1 MKKTLILLGLSL
13 VAALPVF
20 AQHNEIDLLAGGAK
34 AMKTLAGGKSDFQHG
49 FEEISYGVSM
59 EQDTIFKIK
68 LGRMNAKTTFASSA
82 KDDKGNN
89 IVAPGDV
96 DPKGQV
102 EYADA
107 VIEYRFSE
115 PFGSTGL
122 FAGTGLYRQ
131 SGTSTGGS
139 THPSGTHLQESDYGF
154 VGGVNGLFPITRNVG
169 ISAEAAYHWVH
180 FYNPKPR
187 YATIGV
193 GLRLA
198 F

>member
-1 MKKTLILLGLSL
+1 MKKTLILLGFSL

-20 AQHNEIDLLAGGAK
+20 AQHNEIDLLVGGAK

-68 LGRMNAKTTFASSA
+68 LGRMTAKTAFASSL
-82 KDDKGNN
+82 KDEKGNN

-96 DPKGQV
+96 DPKGQI

-122 FAGTGLYRQ
+122 FAGAGLYRQ
-131 SGTSTGGS
+131 SGKNKAA
-139 THPSGTHLQESDYGF
+139 GTTFQESDYGF

-169 ISAEAAYHWVH
+169 ISVEAAYHWVH

-187 YATIGV
+187 YADVGV
-193 GLRLA
+193 GLR
-198 F
+198 FSF

>member
-1 MKKTLILLGLSL
+1 MKKTLILLGFSL

-34 AMKTLAGGKSDFQHG
+34 ALKTAAGGKSDFQHG

-59 EQDTIFKIK
+59 EEDTIFKIK
-68 LGRMNAKTTFASSA
+68 VGRMNAKTAFASSD
-82 KDDKGNN
+82 KDGKGNN
-89 IVAPGDV
+89 IVIPGNV
-96 DPKGQV
+96 DPKGQI

-122 FAGTGLYRQ
+122 FAGGGLYRQ
-131 SGTSTGGS
+131 SGANTSGV
-139 THPSGTHLQESDYGF
+139 HLSDSDYGF
-154 VGGVNGLFPITRNVG
+154 VGGVNGLFPLTRNVG
-169 ISAEAAYHWVH
+169 ISVEAAYHWVH

-187 YATIGV
+187 YAAIGV
-193 GLRLA
+193 GVRLA

>member
-13 VAALPVF
+13 VAAVPVF
-20 AQHNEIDLLAGGAK
+20 AQSNEIGLLVGIAK
-34 AMKTLAGGKSDFQHG
+34 AMKTPGGGKSEFKHG
-49 FEEISYGVSM
+49 FEEISYGVAM
-59 EQDTIFKIK
+59 EQDAIFKIK
-68 LGRMNAKTTFASSA
+68 LGRMNAKTAFASSD

-89 IVAPGDV
+89 IVDPGDV
-96 DPKGQV
+96 DPDGQI

-131 SGTSTGGS
+131 SGRSATGS
-139 THPSGTHLQESDYGF
+139 NLSESDYGF
-154 VGGVNGLFPITRNVG
+154 VGGVNGLFPISRNIG

>member
-13 VAALPVF
+13 VAAVPVF
-20 AQHNEIDLLAGGAK
+20 AQHNEIGLLVGGAK

-49 FEEISYGVSM
+49 FEEISYGATM

-68 LGRMNAKTTFASSA
+68 LGRMNAKTAFASSA

-89 IVAPGDV
+89 IVDPGDV
-96 DPKGQV
+96 DPDGQI

-131 SGTSTGGS
+131 SGRSTTGANLS
-139 THPSGTHLQESDYGF
+139 ESDYGF
-154 VGGVNGLFPITRNVG
+154 VGGVNGLFPISRNIG

-187 YATIGV
+187 YVTIGV

>member
-13 VAALPVF
+13 VAAVPVF
-20 AQHNEIDLLAGGAK
+20 AQHNEIGLLVGGAK
-34 AMKTLAGGKSDFQHG
+34 AMKTPGGGKSDFQHG
-49 FEEISYGVSM
+49 FEEISYGATM

-68 LGRMNAKTTFASSA
+68 LGRMNAKTAFASSD

-89 IVAPGDV
+89 IVDPGDV
-96 DPKGQV
+96 DPDGQI

-131 SGTSTGGS
+131 SGSNRSET
-139 THPSGTHLQESDYGF
+139 DYGF
-154 VGGVNGLFPITRNVG
+154 IAGVNGLFPITRSVG
-169 ISAEAAYHWVH
+169 ISAEAAYHWAH
-180 FYNPKPR
+180 FYTPKPR
-187 YATIGV
+187 YAALGV
-193 GLRLA
+193 GLR
-198 F
+198 FSF

>member
-1 MKKTLILLGLSL
+1 MKKTLILLGFLL
-13 VAALPVF
+13 VAAVPVF
-20 AQHNEIDLLAGGAK
+20 AQHNEIGLLVGGAK
-34 AMKTLAGGKSDFQHG
+34 AMKTPAGGKSDFQHG
-49 FEEISYGVSM
+49 FEEISYGVTM

-68 LGRMNAKTTFASSA
+68 LGRMNATTAFASPG
-82 KDDKGNN
+82 KDDKGND
-89 IVAPGDV
+89 IV
-96 DPKGQV
+96 DPGNVDPDGQI

-122 FAGTGLYRQ
+122 FAGAGLYRQ
-131 SGTSTGGS
+131 SGRST
-139 THPSGTHLQESDYGF
+139 TGTNLSESDYGF
-154 VGGVNGLFPITRNVG
+154 VAGVNGLFPITRNIG
-169 ISAEAAYHWVH
+169 ISAEAAYHWAH

-187 YATIGV
+187 YAAIGV

>member
-1 MKKTLILLGLSL
+1 MKKTLILAG
-13 VAALPVF
+13 F
-20 AQHNEIDLLAGGAK
+20 LLAAAFPLLAQNNEVGLLVGGAK
-34 AMKTLAGGKSDFQHG
+34 AMKTAAGGKSDFQHG

-59 EQDTIFKIK
+59 EQGTIFKIK
-68 LGRMNAKTTFASSA
+68 LGRMNAKTAFVS
-82 KDDKGNN
+82 KDADGNQ
-89 IVAPGDV
+89 VVDV
-96 DPKGQV
+96 VDNDGRV

-131 SGTSTGGS
+131 GG
-139 THPSGTHLQESDYGF
+139 GNRQETDYGF
-154 VGGVNGLFPITRNVG
+154 VGGLNALFPITRSVG
-169 ISAEAAYHWVH
+169 ITAEAAYHWVH
-180 FYNPKPR
+180 FYSPKPR

-193 GLRLA
+193 GLRFA